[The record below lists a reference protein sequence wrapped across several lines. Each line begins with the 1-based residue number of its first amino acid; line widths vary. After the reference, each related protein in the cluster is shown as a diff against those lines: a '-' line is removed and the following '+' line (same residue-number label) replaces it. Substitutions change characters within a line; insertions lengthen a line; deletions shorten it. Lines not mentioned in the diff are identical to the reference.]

1 MKKPA
6 GKLWH
11 FMGGLHLPD
20 HKDVS
25 TRTPIQQLGIPGRLV
40 IPLQQHIGEPAEVLV
55 RAGDRV
61 SKGQI
66 IARAS
71 GYYSASI
78 HASTSGTVVDTIEQ
92 PIAHPSGLS
101 APCIIIKPDGDDR
114 WGKLPPQQ
122 DYKKLTPSTLRSL
135 IREAGIVGLGGA
147 GFPTFI
153 KLNPGARHEIDT
165 LILNGAECEPY
176 ISCDDM
182 LMRERAEDVIQGLII
197 MRHALQAK
205 RCLIGIEENKQEAY
219 DAMRLAT
226 HALGVADV
234 EVIMIPILYPTGGEK
249 QLIRIL
255 TGLEVPHD
263 GLPIDVSVAVHNV
276 ATAAAVYDAVEKSQ
290 PLISRV
296 VTVTG
301 DGVHGQ
307 GNASVL
313 IGTPIQE
320 LIEQFG
326 GYTDKAQRLII
337 GGPMMGFTVS
347 SDQIPVTKTTNCI
360 LVASPQET
368 SPPDTHYP
376 CIRCGDCMDVCPVS
390 LLPQQ
395 LYWYAR
401 ARDFDKL
408 QNYHL
413 FDCIECGCCAY
424 VCPSQIP
431 LVQYYRFAK
440 TAIWEQERSRSKSSL
455 ARQRFEFREDRLE
468 QEKRERAERM
478 RKKKAALNKPKA
490 GSDANEDPKK
500 AAIKAALERVK
511 KKQATRGVEKTNVDN
526 LTPDQQGKIQQI
538 NERRAT
544 TQVPAQNGQTDQA
557 DKPGT

>member
-1 MKKPA
+1 MKKPS

-11 FMGGLHLPD
+11 FMGGLHLSD
-20 HKDVS
+20 HKDES
-25 TRTPIQQLGIPGRLV
+25 TQSSVQQVDLPDRLV
-40 IPLQQHIGEPAEVLV
+40 IPLQQHIGEPAESLV
-55 RAGDRV
+55 SAGDLV

-66 IARAS
+66 IARAN

-78 HASTSGTVVDTIEQ
+78 HASTSGTVVDIIEQ

-101 APCIIIKPDGDDR
+101 APCIVIKPDGEDR
-114 WGKLPPQQ
+114 WGKLPPRQ

-135 IREAGIVGLGGA
+135 IREAGIVGMGGA

-153 KLNPGARHEIDT
+153 KLNPGARHEIDI

-182 LMRERAEDVIQGLII
+182 LMRERAEDIVHGLTI

-219 DAMRLAT
+219 DAMRDAT
-226 HALGVADV
+226 HALGVEDI
-234 EVIMIPILYPTGGEK
+234 EVIMIPTLYPTGGEK
-249 QLIRIL
+249 QLIRVL
-255 TGLEVPHD
+255 TGLEVPHN
-263 GLPIDVSVAVHNV
+263 GLPIDVGVACQNV
-276 ATAAAVYDAVEKSQ
+276 ATAAAVYDAVENSQ
-290 PLISRV
+290 PLISRI

-301 DGVHGQ
+301 EGVAQ
-307 GNASVL
+307 PGNLSVR
-313 IGTPIQE
+313 IGTPVQS
-320 LIEQFG
+320 LIEKCG
-326 GYTDKAQRLII
+326 GYTDKIQRLII
-337 GGPMMGFTVS
+337 GGPMMGFTVP
-347 SDQIPVTKTTNCI
+347 SDQVPVTKTLNCV
-360 LVASPQET
+360 LAASRQET
-368 SPPDTHYP
+368 ATPDTHYP
-376 CIRCGDCMDVCPVS
+376 CIRCGACMDVCPVN

-395 LYWYAR
+395 LYWYAH

-408 QNYHL
+408 QDYHL

-440 TAIWEQERSRSKSSL
+440 TEIWEQERSRHKSDL
-455 ARQRFEFREDRLE
+455 ARQRHEFRADRLE

-478 RKKKAALNKPKA
+478 RKKKAALNK
-490 GSDANEDPKK
+490 SDSSEDPKK

-511 KKQATRGVEKTNVDN
+511 KKQAARPVEKNNVSN
-526 LTPDQQGKIQQI
+526 LTEEQQQKIQEV
-538 NERRAT
+538 NTRRS
-544 TQVPAQNGQTDQA
+544 GQHASSQTE
-557 DKPGT
+557 KPDA

>member
-20 HKDVS
+20 HKDES
-25 TRTPIQQLGIPGRLV
+25 TRSPVQHMGVPERLV

-55 RAGDRV
+55 SAGDLV

-78 HASTSGTVVDTIEQ
+78 HASTSGTVVDIIEQ

-101 APCIIIKPDGDDR
+101 APCIIVKPDGEER
-114 WGKLPPQQ
+114 WGKLPPRQ

-153 KLNPGARHEIDT
+153 KLNPGTRHEIDT

-182 LMRERAEDVIQGLII
+182 LMRERAEDILQGLTI
-197 MRHALQAK
+197 MRHALQAQ

-219 DAMRLAT
+219 DAMRHAI
-226 HALGVADV
+226 HALGVTDV

-249 QLIRIL
+249 QLIRVL

-263 GLPIDVSVAVHNV
+263 GLPIDVGVACHNV

-301 DGVHGQ
+301 EGVQHQ
-307 GNASVL
+307 GNLSVL
-313 IGTPIQE
+313 IGTPMHE
-320 LIEQFG
+320 LIEKCG
-326 GYTDKAQRLII
+326 GYTDTVQRLVI

-347 SDQIPVTKTTNCI
+347 SDQIPVTKTINCI
-360 LVASPQET
+360 LAVSQQET
-368 SPPDTHYP
+368 STPGTHYP

-401 ARDFDKL
+401 ASDFDKL
-408 QNYHL
+408 QDYHL

-440 TAIWEQERSRSKSSL
+440 TEIWEQERSRSRSSL
-455 ARQRFEFREDRLE
+455 ARQRFEFRENRLE

-478 RKKKAALNKPKA
+478 RKKKAALSKSKI
-490 GSDANEDPKK
+490 GSDASEDPKK

-511 KKQATRGVEKTNVDN
+511 KKQATRSVEKVNVSN
-526 LTPDQQGKIQQI
+526 LTREQQDKIRQV
-538 NERRAT
+538 NERRSH
-544 TQVPAQNGQTDQA
+544 TQDPVQTD
-557 DKPGT
+557 KPCT